1 MFVKL
6 SQMRYFS
13 AVCHAGNITRAAEEL
28 HISQPSVT
36 ASIKALEDELGVSLL
51 HRGARAVTP
60 TPDGEKFLTRC
71 DAILADVDSLSDDFA
86 EISRQHKT
94 INVGIPPM
102 IGTILFPEI
111 FLHFRKRYPDI
122 HILPREIGSRA
133 ATEAVEN
140 GELDLAVITMGDE
153 PFSQLESHQLAC
165 FSLLYCVGNKHPL
178 CARESVSLT
187 ETAPYPMILFSGGY
201 YQVYR
206 LESWFRALEI
216 TPNILFHSNQLM
228 TIKGFIRN
236 NIASGFLFPQI
247 LHIEDQI
254 TAIPV
259 QEDLHLNVAVI
270 WRKNDYLTVEA
281 EKFVRFCQ
289 RTFDQQKQ
297 KT

>member
-1 MFVKL
+1 
-6 SQMRYFS
+6 
-13 AVCHAGNITRAAEEL
+13 
-28 HISQPSVT
+28 
-36 ASIKALEDELGVSLL
+36 
-51 HRGARAVTP
+51 
-60 TPDGEKFLTRC
+60 
-71 DAILADVDSLSDDFA
+71 
-86 EISRQHKT
+86 
-94 INVGIPPM
+94 
-102 IGTILFPEI
+102 
-111 FLHFRKRYPDI
+111 
-122 HILPREIGSRA
+122 
-133 ATEAVEN
+133 
-140 GELDLAVITMGDE
+140 
-153 PFSQLESHQLAC
+153 
-165 FSLLYCVGNKHPL
+165 
-178 CARESVSLT
+178 
-187 ETAPYPMILFSGGY
+187 
-201 YQVYR
+201 
-206 LESWFRALEI
+206 RALEI